1 MKNQKTIIIE
11 NAINMAWQTGSDKI
25 FLFLNSRQ
33 ECLWFAKSRFGFEK
47 EIVIVIPKEV
57 KLEESWFQNLCC
69 AAIRSSSGNLS
80 RFSRIKYAF
89 LQGVLSKII
98 TAKSK
103 IVCVLGA
110 YDKSHL
116 DTITVHDLGL
126 SWSEDFPF
134 DVDKIIKHKA
144 FYTIM
149 AVIDISLDI
158 GALGREGKSVGTI
171 FVIGDKDNVMASS
184 HQAVFN
190 PFRGYPKRERMIVSA
205 DVVESL
211 KELAKIDGATVI
223 SSDGVVEAAGRHL
236 DAGGVLSKK
245 LRGLG
250 ARHRAAAGI
259 TKKTD
264 AVAVV
269 VSESTG
275 KVTVF
280 EKGNVIAELVPLI
293 SRRVV

>member
-1 MKNQKTIIIE
+1 MKDQKTIIIE
-11 NAINMAWQTGSDKI
+11 NAINIARQTGSKKI
-25 FLFLNSRQ
+25 FLFLNSRK
-33 ECLWFAKSRFGFEK
+33 ECAWFVKSGVRDEK
-47 EIVIVIPKEV
+47 EIVIVLPKDV
-57 KLEESWFQNLCC
+57 RMNESWFANLCC
-69 AAIRSSSGNLS
+69 AVIHSSSGNLS

-89 LQGVLSKII
+89 LQGVLNGII
-98 TAKSK
+98 KPDGK
-103 IVCVLGA
+103 VVCVLGA

-116 DTITVHDLGL
+116 DTITIHDLGL

-144 FYTIM
+144 FYTVM
-149 AVIDISLDI
+149 AVIDIALDI

-171 FVIGDKDNVMASS
+171 FVIGDTDNVMMSS

-190 PFRGYPKRERMIVSA
+190 AFRGYRRKERMITSA
-205 DVVESL
+205 EVVESV

-223 SSDGVVEAAGRHL
+223 SEDGVVEAAGRHL
-236 DAGGVLSKK
+236 DAGGIVNKK